1 MPVKYTKL
9 VVEQIV
15 HIPKEWEFKTKKV
28 LISWDAERQALL
40 IRPYKRRTPFGLP
53 GHPRVI
59 SSYWENSV
67 FPLTLKER
75 LEITCYNKSKK
86 K

>member
-28 LISWDAERQALL
+28 LISWDEERQALL
-40 IRPYKRRTPFGLP
+40 IRPYKSRTRFCLSGQPK
-53 GHPRVI
+53 VI
-59 SSYWENSV
+59 STDWENSV
-67 FPLTLKER
+67 FPLTMRER
-75 LEITCYNKSKK
+75 LEIACFNRSKNR
-86 K
+86 